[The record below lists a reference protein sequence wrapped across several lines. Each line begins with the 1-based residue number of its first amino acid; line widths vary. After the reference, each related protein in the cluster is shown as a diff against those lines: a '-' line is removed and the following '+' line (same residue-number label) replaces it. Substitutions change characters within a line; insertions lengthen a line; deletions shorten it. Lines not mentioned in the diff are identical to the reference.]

1 MALPKQNS
9 KRKYLTEEECMEE
22 VKRFKAVYDIHMSD
36 KELFNHHLEGVLG
49 LSSIKLPINGKQVFV
64 DIDDSDKE
72 TKLKEAFSENKN
84 FVVTASSFIGDIDT
98 FKKMYLLREKVEQ
111 SDDVDVVETYDED
124 GFNFKASVKFIKRT

>member
-22 VKRFKAVYDIHMSD
+22 VKKFKDVYDIHMSD

-49 LSSIKLPINGKQVFV
+49 LSNIKLPINEQVFV

-84 FVVTASSFIGDIDT
+84 FVVTASGFIGDIDT

-124 GFNFKASVKFIKRT
+124 GFNFNASVKFIKRT